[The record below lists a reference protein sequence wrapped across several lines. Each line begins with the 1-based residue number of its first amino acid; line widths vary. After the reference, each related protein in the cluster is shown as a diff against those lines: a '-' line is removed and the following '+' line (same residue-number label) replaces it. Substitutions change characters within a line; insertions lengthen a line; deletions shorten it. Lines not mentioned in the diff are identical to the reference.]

1 MQQLSGLD
9 ASFLHLETAEMP
21 MHVGAAHVLELPP
34 GYRGNWTAQLRRHLR
49 ERLPAMPAL
58 SRKLVAMP
66 LGLANPAWVD
76 CEVDMGYHVTEV
88 RLPKPGG
95 YEAFA
100 QVVAELHAQPLDRS
114 RPLWQFTVVKGI
126 APGQIGLFTRL
137 HHAGVDGQAAVA
149 IAQIILDPGPEPRAP
164 PAAVAARRPH
174 QLGLGEMIGGML
186 SNQVTQLRQL
196 LRSAPGLAR
205 AATASLREKSGEIA
219 QAGGLKSL
227 AGSSIGLAPRTVF
240 NGSIGAARVFAPA
253 RLSLP
258 RARALGKAHQGSL
271 NDVVLAVCAGA
282 LRTYLTRHGALPRK
296 PLVAAVPVSLRQEG
310 DDRSNNQA
318 SMTVVTLATQ
328 VADPR
333 QRFLA
338 QLAAGAAMKQSLSRW
353 KSLMPTD
360 FPSMGLPWL
369 MSRAARLYGRA
380 RLAERIP
387 VIANLVISN
396 VPGPQFPLYLAGARM
411 ERYNPVS
418 IVVHGLALNITI
430 QSYDGKLEFGLVGCA
445 RAVAAIAEL
454 AHDIEDEFDR
464 LVLAMA
470 EPAPPQAAP
479 DAAAKVPDGGLA
491 RSNDAGRKPARRR
504 RKTGDHSE

>member
-1 MQQLSGLD
+1 
-9 ASFLHLETAEMP
+9 
-21 MHVGAAHVLELPP
+21 
-34 GYRGNWTAQLRRHLR
+34 
-49 ERLPAMPAL
+49 
-58 SRKLVAMP
+58 
-66 LGLANPAWVD
+66 
-76 CEVDMGYHVTEV
+76 
-88 RLPKPGG
+88 
-95 YEAFA
+95 
-100 QVVAELHAQPLDRS
+100 
-114 RPLWQFTVVKGI
+114 
-126 APGQIGLFTRL
+126 
-137 HHAGVDGQAAVA
+137 
-149 IAQIILDPGPEPRAP
+149 
-164 PAAVAARRPH
+164 
-174 QLGLGEMIGGML
+174 
-186 SNQVTQLRQL
+186 
-196 LRSAPGLAR
+196 
-205 AATASLREKSGEIA
+205 
-219 QAGGLKSL
+219 
-227 AGSSIGLAPRTVF
+227 
-240 NGSIGAARVFAPA
+240 
-253 RLSLP
+253 
-258 RARALGKAHQGSL
+258 
-271 NDVVLAVCAGA
+271 VVLAVCAGA
-282 LRTYLTRHGALPRK
+282 LRAYLTRHGALPRK